1 MFFGKKKLGNFFF
14 GPKKGDITSGGL
26 STEEK
31 KGLASVNPTQGT
43 VTKIFFFFR
52 KEMATRTC
60 RQIHLS
66 LCQSKKKKSIVFSVT
81 GNHYTIHLLFI
92 SPLECYPISTPKKLD
107 NERMK
112 K

>member
-43 VTKIFFFFR
+43 VTKIFFFF
-52 KEMATRTC
+52 
-60 RQIHLS
+60 
-66 LCQSKKKKSIVFSVT
+66 
-81 GNHYTIHLLFI
+81 
-92 SPLECYPISTPKKLD
+92 
-107 NERMK
+107 
-112 K
+112 